1 MFYDSMIFYFL
12 KYQRLMNFFY
22 RGEELSSTSWLHPV
36 YKETDI
42 QGITCGDPLGI
53 PANLK

>member
-1 MFYDSMIFYFL
+1 MIFYFL